1 MRIEHLARVA
11 VGLLA
16 VGLGLAAAATVPA
29 QGTVKDLF
37 TPRGMVTD
45 KAIGPSKSVQQCPS
59 HGTLKRPEQGD
70 TGAVIE
76 TSQIALGVMDAGNLI
91 YDPYGGGGDAPYDGI
106 GAAGL
111 YFFWSGN
118 EVLMSGCYCEGWGVA
133 DALTGRYGQA
143 GDDFGYDNI
152 VVDSF
157 TTTPTSAVSV
167 VRVLDPDTEAGVFKV
182 THDFHPSLTDYLFE
196 CTVTIQ
202 NISPATVNAKYR
214 RVMDWDMMPGGGPW
228 EVVTLKRNGATKVGL
243 TNNNGFAE
251 GNPLSDPQWP
261 YEVPYTTGDF
271 VDYGP
276 ADQGAQFNLNFGMLA
291 PNQSVT
297 FTFYYGGAPDQI
309 SAMAA
314 LAQVGAEAY
323 SLAKPD
329 PYSGGFDLPASS
341 DWNAI
346 YPGGTPNSAVF
357 GLKGVGGK
365 KVVAPSSF
373 LDDNLRS
380 ALCVAWD
387 PGYYQWTIMSGH
399 GSYNTYVGLG
409 QVLNGNAKIASFATD
424 PVVLNFTYSVLQK
437 KASGY
442 FIDPYKN
449 YSPLTDKLTTDDPP
463 CGSGG
468 GPPRRR

>member
-1 MRIEHLARVA
+1 MKRRMLVRVA
-11 VGLLA
+11 WGFLAAGLA
-16 VGLGLAAAATVPA
+16 VAVVGAVPK
-29 QGTVKDLF
+29 QGNVKDLF
-37 TPRGMVTD
+37 ASQLRQTE
-45 KAIGPSKSVQQCPS
+45 KAIGPSKSVQHCPS

-70 TGAVIE
+70 TGVVIGTPQVE
-76 TSQIALGVMDAGNLI
+76 LGVMDAGNLI
-91 YDPYGGGGDAPYDGI
+91 YDSYGGEYAPNDGL
-106 GAAGL
+106 AAGL
-111 YFFWSGN
+111 YFLWSGN
-118 EVLMSGCYCEGWGVA
+118 EVLMAGCYCEGWGVA

-143 GDDFGYDNI
+143 GDEFGYDNL

-167 VRVLDPDTEAGVFKV
+167 VRVLDPNTEAGVFKV

-196 CTVTIQ
+196 CAVTIQ
-202 NISPATVNAKYR
+202 NISPATVDAKYR
-214 RVMDWDMMPGGGPW
+214 RVMDWDMIPGGGAW

-261 YEVPYTTGDF
+261 YEVPYKTGDF

-297 FTFYYGGAPDQI
+297 FYFYYGGAPDQI

-329 PYSGGFDLPASS
+329 PYSGGYDAPASS

-357 GLKGVGGK
+357 GLKGVGGR

-373 LDDNLRS
+373 LDDYFRS

-387 PGYYQWTIMSGH
+387 PGYYQWTIMSGY

-409 QVLNGNAKIASFATD
+409 QVLNANQKIVSFATD

-437 KASGY
+437 KANGY

-449 YSPLTDKLTTDDPP
+449 YSPLADRLTTNDPP

-468 GPPRRR
+468 QPGQPGRR